1 MQQTGLKP
9 KRKRIKA
16 EKLVY
21 STTFYKKNSE
31 NLENKNNSYDDI
43 ENDDE
48 KEKKISKK
56 KSVSFKRN
64 WNYSSLSED

>member
-1 MQQTGLKP
+1 MTMQQTGLKP

-31 NLENKNNSYDDI
+31 NLENKNKFFDNVKNGY
-43 ENDDE
+43 E
-48 KEKKISKK
+48 
-56 KSVSFKRN
+56 
-64 WNYSSLSED
+64 

>member
-9 KRKRIKA
+9 KRKMIKA

-31 NLENKNNSYDDI
+31 NLENKNNSYTFVQ
-43 ENDDE
+43 
-48 KEKKISKK
+48 K
-56 KSVSFKRN
+56 
-64 WNYSSLSED
+64 